1 MKLIRHSLLIFPLLL
16 AGCAGAHNPEDPL
29 EPLNRGVYR
38 FNDALD
44 RAILKPAAKGYVAVM
59 PTTGKIMVS
68 NFFSNLDD
76 IIVTANDLLQFKLA
90 QGFSDG
96 MRFVVNSTLGVF
108 GLIDVASAGG
118 LKKHDEDFGQ
128 TLGTWGIGNGA
139 YLVLPIIGPST
150 LRDGVGFYADLFLDP
165 MYYINDMSA
174 RNQIYL
180 VQKITRRAEL
190 LDQEKVMDEAQIDRY
205 EFLRDIYLLHR
216 KSQVY
221 DGNPPRRKYDDD
233 ESDDTDLPQAPPA
246 SNTPSPAPADK
257 QTTPALP

>member
-1 MKLIRHSLLIFPLLL
+1 MKLIRHSLLIFPMLL

-44 RAILKPAAKGYVAVM
+44 RAVLKPAAKGYVAVM
-59 PTTGKIMVS
+59 PTTGRIMVS
-68 NFFSNLDD
+68 NFFSNMDD
-76 IIVTANDLLQFKLA
+76 IMVTANDLLQFKLA
-90 QGFSDG
+90 QGVSDG
-96 MRFVVNSTLGVF
+96 IRFVVNSTIGVF

-118 LKKHDEDFGQ
+118 LTKHDEDFGQ
-128 TLGTWGIGNGA
+128 TLGKWGVGNGA

-150 LRDGVGFYADLFLDP
+150 VRDGIGFYADLFLDP

-174 RNQIYL
+174 RNQAYL

-205 EFLRDIYLLHR
+205 QFLRDIYLLHR

-233 ESDDTDLPQAPPA
+233 ESDDTVLPQASPA
-246 SNTPSPAPADK
+246 SDTPLS
-257 QTTPALP
+257 TTNDHQSATATR

>member
-1 MKLIRHSLLIFPLLL
+1 MKLIRHSLLIFPMLL

-44 RAILKPAAKGYVAVM
+44 RAVLKPAAKGYVAVM
-59 PTTGKIMVS
+59 PTTGRIMVS

-76 IIVTANDLLQFKLA
+76 IMVTANDLLQFKLA
-90 QGFSDG
+90 QGVSDG
-96 MRFVVNSTLGVF
+96 MRFVVNSTIGVF

-128 TLGTWGIGNGA
+128 TLGKWGVGNGA

-150 LRDGVGFYADLFLDP
+150 VRDGVGFYADLFLDP

-174 RNQIYL
+174 RNQAYL

-205 EFLRDIYLLHR
+205 QFLRDIYLLHR

-233 ESDDTDLPQAPPA
+233 ESDDTVLPQASPA
-246 SNTPSPAPADK
+246 SDTPLS
-257 QTTPALP
+257 TTNDHQSATATR